1 MKAVGNAQSQ
11 RRLPGQLG
19 PSAGAALVAVA
30 LGCLMLTRSAT
41 AGGGTLGA
49 TIGQVPVTA
58 ELVAGQAGSRGQEPG
73 DEEEVELPPPVRFK
87 PHDLLKMRPFDRVI
101 LRETGQI
108 VDIMPLETR
117 PLPKPW
123 PRRLIV
129 ELYNGEGREY
139 VLDMTQVERIKYFE
153 DLLLEQGDNFLKRRM
168 FENAWDF
175 YSRVVQL
182 NSKWPG
188 LQKRLQDFLFQEAE
202 YLLSRQQLERALN
215 DLHELARLNPDYPD
229 LRNVYGRAMDY
240 AMNQA
245 WDRKDYRR
253 LRLLIRTLEESYPD
267 HEVAQRWS
275 DRLSS
280 QARQLLDESRLARQQ
295 NRLREAY
302 WRAYEAVRLW
312 PALEGLREYFEDV
325 ARKYP
330 VLFVGV
336 RDVAEDFNPWAS
348 PGTSDARVAQLLHTP
363 LLRVADV
370 GEKTRFEVTIAEWEL
385 GELGREI
392 RFRLRDGLRWSD
404 GKPITAIDLA
414 RSIGVRIDRRLPSY
428 DAALASNYAGMRVH
442 NLSEFSVYLRRT
454 VLRPEV
460 FFLFP
465 LVPGH
470 QLEFAIRPGRR
481 SPDELP
487 IGSGPYYA
495 YAHTFQ
501 QQTNIVANP
510 NYYIE
515 GRPLIREIVER
526 EFERSRLAVDALLRG
541 EVDFVENVHPV
552 QVLRLRE
559 QEADRGIKL
568 RKRRVTAL
576 HVLSFDFRKPE
587 LRSRELRR
595 AIAYAINR
603 EAILRKALLNGK
615 DYLDAWVAAG
625 PFPRDSYAYERSLRP
640 WPFKPSTA
648 RALVEV
654 VRATRGALPAF
665 QLMYPGTDE
674 AREAVKYIERYLETV
689 GLDIIPVERSAV
701 EIERQVRAGQPFD
714 IAYRVFYIRDP
725 VFDAASVLC
734 PGQLIAPDGQV
745 LPNCSS
751 DWLRHLLTRLS
762 LTTNWREAIELLRRI
777 QLDAHDDVAV
787 LPLWEFYE
795 YDAYRPGVT
804 NVPEDPLWTYDEV
817 INWQVEPYY
826 PKE

>member
-1 MKAVGNAQSQ
+1 MNQGTLRLRSCGQVHLALLAVAGAFLLMPGRVTAVAGVHAHVPLLSAAQV
-11 RRLPGQLG
+11 PGQ
-19 PSAGAALVAVA
+19 
-30 LGCLMLTRSAT
+30 
-41 AGGGTLGA
+41 
-49 TIGQVPVTA
+49 Q
-58 ELVAGQAGSRGQEPG
+58 
-73 DEEEVELPPPVRFK
+73 EEEGPTLPPPIQYE

-101 LRETGQI
+101 LRRTGQAI
-108 VDIMPLETR
+108 DIMPLETR
-117 PLPKPW
+117 PLSKPW
-123 PRRLIV
+123 PRRLVV
-129 ELYNGEGREY
+129 ELANGDGREY
-139 VLDMTQVERIKYFE
+139 VLDMAEVEQIKYFE
-153 DLLLEQGDNFLKRRM
+153 DLLIEQGDRFLKRRM

-175 YSRVVQL
+175 YRRVVQI
-182 NSKWPG
+182 NPNWPG
-188 LQKRLQDFLFQEAE
+188 LRKRIEDFLFQEAE
-202 YLLSRQQLERALN
+202 YLLGRQQLERALN
-215 DLHELARLNPDYPD
+215 NLRELARLNPKYPD
-229 LRNVYGRAMDY
+229 LQAVYGRAMDY
-240 AMNQA
+240 AINLA
-245 WDRKDYRR
+245 WDRQDYRR
-253 LRLLIRTLEESYPD
+253 IRQLIRTLTEGYPD
-267 HEVAQRWS
+267 HPVAQRWTS
-275 DRLSS
+275 RLSTRA
-280 QARQLLDESRLARQQ
+280 QQLLDESRQAEQQ
-295 NRLREAY
+295 NRLRDAY

-312 PALEGLREYFEDV
+312 PELAGLKEHFTQI

-370 GEKTRFEVTIAEWEL
+370 GEKTRFEATIAEWEL

-414 RSIGVRIDRRLPSY
+414 RTIGVRIDRRLPSY
-428 DAALASNYAGMRVH
+428 DAALASNFAGMRVH
-442 NLSEFSVYLRRT
+442 GLYTFSVYLRRT

-470 QLEFAIRPGRR
+470 QLQFAVRPGRR

-495 YAHTFQ
+495 YAHAFQ
-501 QQTNIVANP
+501 QRTNIVANP
-510 NYYIE
+510 NFYIE

-541 EVDFVENVHPV
+541 DVDFVENVHPV
-552 QVLRLRE
+552 QVIRLRE
-559 QEADRGIKL
+559 EGSVQL
-568 RKRRVTAL
+568 RRRQITAL

-603 EAILRKALLNGK
+603 SAILEKALLNGNK
-615 DYLDAWVAAG
+615 YDDGWVAAG
-625 PFPRDSYAYERSLRP
+625 PFPRDSYAYEPSLRP

-648 RALVEV
+648 KALVEV
-654 VRATRGALPAF
+654 VRAMRGSLPAF

-674 AREAVKYIERYLETV
+674 AREAVKYIERYLEAV

-701 EIERQVRAGQPFD
+701 EIEREVRSGRPFD

-725 VFDAASVLC
+725 VFDAATVLC
-734 PGQLIAPDGQV
+734 PGQLITPDGQV

-751 DWLRHLLTRLS
+751 DWLRHLLSRLS
-762 LTTNWREAIELLRRI
+762 LTTNWREAIQLMRRI

-795 YDAYRPGVT
+795 YDAYRPGVQ
-804 NVPEDPLWTYDEV
+804 NVPEQALWTYDGV
-817 INWQVEPYY
+817 IDWQVEPSY
-826 PKE
+826 PEE